1 MRPSSS
7 GRDGGVVPM
16 RTEGGGVPLA
26 CGGDPTVRD
35 RVIGGVDRQLTLAL
49 VHIQAY
55 DLHGG
60 RPPGVRHVAAR
71 R

>member
-7 GRDGGVVPM
+7 GRAGGVVPT

-26 CGGDPTVRD
+26 AGGDPTVRD
-35 RVIGGVDRQLTLAL
+35 RAIGGVDRQLTLAL

-55 DLHGG
+55 DLDGG
-60 RPPGVRHVAAR
+60 RPPGMRPVAR